1 MFKKILKRGS
11 STKEKDRQKNNNANT
26 HGTIM
31 NTQSNITPHKP
42 ISIPGSSINDET
54 THKHLISPPPFES
67 VLQSN
72 SFNGGIA
79 GSVGSL
85 PVGSLP
91 TEMHPPSLLE
101 NGHGNPISR
110 SNSYTPTA
118 SHSSNFSSSFS
129 SKSFGKLT
137 LGRSGTS
144 KDASK
149 FNIDDIISRLLNVR
163 PPPNSSTNMNS
174 KYSKNL
180 CIKNSEI
187 ITLLQKVREIFL
199 DQPVLL
205 HLTPNPSLAIA
216 GDVHG
221 QYEDLLRIFD
231 KMGYPPQTNYL
242 FLGDYVDRGKRSLET
257 ILLLFA
263 YKIKYP
269 ENFFLL
275 RGNHECASI
284 NKVYGFFDECKRR
297 CNLKIWKAFTDVF
310 NCLPISAVVAGKIF
324 CVHGGLSPDLI
335 EYEDVTRIQRPTD
348 VPDNGLLNDLLWSDP
363 SETAYEW
370 EESERGVSYCFG
382 KRIVKKFLERNDLDL
397 VCRAHMIVEDGFEFF
412 GNRSLVTVFSA
423 PNYCGEFD
431 NNGAIMSVDK
441 DLLCSFEII
450 PSTITMEREKQEAL
464 IRQNF
469 NGSGSSPPP
478 PEPDFLAQNM
488 EGLNLDDQ
496 YNYDANNNYD
506 TNNYDPYNN
515 YEDNI
520 NQNSSNDNST
530 SSNNNVNSDTIE
542 NPFDDSN
549 VVNNYYK

>member
-1 MFKKILKRGS
+1 MFKKILKMGS
-11 STKEKDRQKNNNANT
+11 SSKEKDKSNKNDNNN
-26 HGTIM
+26 TIIDSKKKI
-31 NTQSNITPHKP
+31 QAQKP
-42 ISIPGSSINDET
+42 ISIPGSSINDENS
-54 THKHLISPPPFES
+54 HKHLISPPPFES
-67 VLQSN
+67 VLN
-72 SFNGGIA
+72 SSSVNGSG
-79 GSVGSL
+79 GLVGSL
-85 PVGSLP
+85 PSEL
-91 TEMHPPSLLE
+91 PPSLLE
-101 NGHGNPISR
+101 DGHGNPIHR
-110 SNSYTPTA
+110 SSSYSPQTNNHTSTFP
-118 SHSSNFSSSFS
+118 SSFS
-129 SKSFGKLT
+129 SNPFSKIT
-137 LGRSGTS
+137 LGRSSTN
-144 KDASK
+144 KEAAK
-149 FNIDDIISRLLNVR
+149 FNIDDIISRLLAVR
-163 PPPNSSTNMNS
+163 PPPNSSTNMNG
-174 KYSKNL
+174 KYAKNV

-297 CNLKIWKAFTDVF
+297 CNLKVWKAFTDVF

-324 CVHGGLSPDLI
+324 CVHGGLSPELI
-335 EYEDVTRIQRPTD
+335 DYEDVSRIQRPTD

-382 KRIVKKFLERNDLDL
+382 KRIVKKFLDRNDLDL

-464 IRQNF
+464 LRQNIA
-469 NGSGSSPPP
+469 GTSPPP
-478 PEPDFLAQNM
+478 MTNDYLSSPLEN
-488 EGLNLDDQ
+488 LNI
-496 YNYDANNNYD
+496 
-506 TNNYDPYNN
+506 
-515 YEDNI
+515 EDNI
-520 NQNSSNDNST
+520 FSSSLDQLDKIEKEEDSPELDNALAPLD
-530 SSNNNVNSDTIE
+530 NNI
-542 NPFDDSN
+542 
-549 VVNNYYK
+549 

>member
-1 MFKKILKRGS
+1 MGNS
-11 STKEKDRQKNNNANT
+11 SSKEKDKNKNDKSNINN
-26 HGTIM
+26 GTIM
-31 NTQSNITPHKP
+31 STQNEITPHKP
-42 ISIPGSSINDET
+42 ISIPGSSINDDT
-54 THKHLISPPPFES
+54 AHKHLISPPPFES
-67 VLQSN
+67 VLGSG
-72 SFNGGIA
+72 SFSSGGLS
-79 GSVGSL
+79 GSIGSL
-85 PVGSLP
+85 PIGSLP
-91 TEMHPPSLLE
+91 TDIRPPSLLDN
-101 NGHGNPISR
+101 NGRGTIGR
-110 SNSYTPTA
+110 SNSTPAGHT
-118 SHSSNFSSSFS
+118 SNFQSSFS
-129 SKSFGKLT
+129 SNPFAKLT
-137 LGRSGTS
+137 LGRSATS
-144 KDASK
+144 KEAAK
-149 FNIDDIISRLLNVR
+149 FNIDDIISRLLSVR

-174 KYSKNL
+174 KFSKNL

-187 ITLLQKVREIFL
+187 ITLLQKVREVFL

-363 SETAYEW
+363 SETAYEC
-370 EESERGVSYCFG
+370 ERGVSYCFG

-412 GNRSLVTVFSA
+412 GNRSLVTIFSA

-464 IRQNF
+464 IMQNMEE
-469 NGSGSSPPP
+469 SGIAYSSPPP
-478 PEPDFLAQNM
+478 DSDYLTQNM
-488 EGLNLDDQ
+488 EELNIDD
-496 YNYDANNNYD
+496 YSSTPFND
-506 TNNYDPYNN
+506 
-515 YEDNI
+515 DNLL
-520 NQNSSNDNST
+520 QNSSSTNST
-530 SSNNNVNSDTIE
+530 TTSNTNENENSNTIIE

-549 VVNNYYK
+549 IIDHHY

>member
-1 MFKKILKRGS
+1 MGS
-11 STKEKDRQKNNNANT
+11 SSSKDKDKHKNDKINT
-26 HGTIM
+26 HNTIM
-31 NTQSNITPHKP
+31 NTQGRITPQKP

-54 THKHLISPPPFES
+54 SHKHLVSPPPFES
-67 VLQSN
+67 VLGSGSFTPSN
-72 SFNGGIA
+72 GMGG
-79 GSVGSL
+79 SEGSL
-85 PVGSLP
+85 PIGSLP
-91 TEMHPPSLLE
+91 DILPPSLLE
-101 NGHGNPISR
+101 DGRGNPIGR
-110 SNSYTPTA
+110 SNSIPLN
-118 SHSSNFSSSFS
+118 HSSTSNFSSSFS
-129 SKSFGKLT
+129 SNPFSKLT

-144 KDASK
+144 KDAAK
-149 FNIDDIISRLLNVR
+149 FNIDDIISRLLSVR

-187 ITLLQKVREIFL
+187 ITLLQKVREVFL

-335 EYEDVTRIQRPTD
+335 DYEDVTRIQRPTD

-412 GNRSLVTVFSA
+412 GNRSLVTIFSA

-450 PSTITMEREKQEAL
+450 PSTITMQRERQEAL
-464 IRQNF
+464 IQSIT
-469 NGSGSSPPP
+469 GSGSSPPP
-478 PEPDFLAQNM
+478 PPDPEFMGQNM
-488 EGLNLDDQ
+488 DGFVNDD
-496 YNYDANNNYD
+496 YPNIF
-506 TNNYDPYNN
+506 
-515 YEDNI
+515 EDETL
-520 NQNSSNDNST
+520 NQNSTTTNNS
-530 SSNNNVNSDTIE
+530 SLNNNNLNTKSATNI
-542 NPFDDSN
+542 FDDD
-549 VVNNYYK
+549 NNY

>member
-1 MFKKILKRGS
+1 MGNS
-11 STKEKDRQKNNNANT
+11 SSKEKDKHKNDKSKSNT
-26 HGTIM
+26 HNTIM
-31 NTQSNITPHKP
+31 DTQNKMTPHKP
-42 ISIPGSSINDET
+42 ISIPGSNINNET

-67 VLQSN
+67 VLGSG
-72 SFNGGIA
+72 SFTPNGGMV

-91 TEMHPPSLLE
+91 NDLPPPSLLE
-101 NGHGNPISR
+101 NGHGTIGR
-110 SNSYTPTA
+110 SNSTPS
-118 SHSSNFSSSFS
+118 SHSNNFPSSFS
-129 SKSFGKLT
+129 SNPFAKLT
-137 LGRSGTS
+137 LGRSSTS
-144 KDASK
+144 RDAAR
-149 FNIDDIISRLLNVR
+149 FNIDDIISRLLAVR

-180 CIKNSEI
+180 CVKNSEI

-275 RGNHECASI
+275 RGNHESASI
-284 NKVYGFFDECKRR
+284 NRVYGFFDECKRR
-297 CNLKIWKAFTDVF
+297 CNIKIWKAFTDVF

-335 EYEDVTRIQRPTD
+335 DYEDVTRITRPTD
-348 VPDNGLLNDLLWSDP
+348 VPDEGLLNDLLWSDP

-450 PSTITMEREKQEAL
+450 PSTITMQREKQEAML
-464 IRQNF
+464 RQSIP
-469 NGSGSSPPP
+469 GSGSSPPP
-478 PEPDFLAQNM
+478 PDPEYLVQNM
-488 EGLNLDDQ
+488 DGLNIDD
-496 YNYDANNNYD
+496 YPPISSYD
-506 TNNYDPYNN
+506 
-515 YEDNI
+515 EDNTI
-520 NQNSSNDNST
+520 QPTTATTSTDNTTPYSSN
-530 SSNNNVNSDTIE
+530 SNLNVNSNIPNID

-549 VVNNYYK
+549 IINDHHYQ

>member
-1 MFKKILKRGS
+1 VNGS
-11 STKEKDRQKNNNANT
+11 
-26 HGTIM
+26 
-31 NTQSNITPHKP
+31 
-42 ISIPGSSINDET
+42 
-54 THKHLISPPPFES
+54 
-67 VLQSN
+67 
-72 SFNGGIA
+72 GGL
-79 GSVGSL
+79 VGSL
-85 PVGSLP
+85 PSEL
-91 TEMHPPSLLE
+91 PPSLLE
-101 NGHGNPISR
+101 DGHGNPIHR
-110 SNSYTPTA
+110 SSSYSPQTNNHTSTFP
-118 SHSSNFSSSFS
+118 SSFS
-129 SKSFGKLT
+129 SNPFSKIT
-137 LGRSGTS
+137 LGRSSTN
-144 KDASK
+144 KEAAK
-149 FNIDDIISRLLNVR
+149 FNIDDIISRLLAVR
-163 PPPNSSTNMNS
+163 PPPNSSTNMNG
-174 KYSKNL
+174 KYAKNV

-297 CNLKIWKAFTDVF
+297 CNLKVWKAFTDVF

-324 CVHGGLSPDLI
+324 CVHGGLSPELI
-335 EYEDVTRIQRPTD
+335 DYEDVSRIQRPTD

-382 KRIVKKFLERNDLDL
+382 KRIVKKFLDRNDLDL

-464 IRQNF
+464 LRQNIA
-469 NGSGSSPPP
+469 GTSPPP
-478 PEPDFLAQNM
+478 MTNDYLSSPLEN
-488 EGLNLDDQ
+488 LNI
-496 YNYDANNNYD
+496 
-506 TNNYDPYNN
+506 
-515 YEDNI
+515 EDNI
-520 NQNSSNDNST
+520 FSSSLDQLDKIEKEEDSPELDNALAPLD
-530 SSNNNVNSDTIE
+530 NNI
-542 NPFDDSN
+542 
-549 VVNNYYK
+549 